1 MGQVGTESGQVGK
14 IAFLEFLVAFW
25 FLPMV
30 LLILPML
37 PAMLGQHAAD
47 AGDLTDGLS
56 LGSRDEVAHHV
67 GDEGAFTYY
76 VIT

>member
-1 MGQVGTESGQVGK
+1 
-14 IAFLEFLVAFW
+14 
-25 FLPMV
+25 MV

-56 LGSRDEVAHHV
+56 LGARDEVAHHL
-67 GDEGAFTYY
+67 GDKGD
-76 VIT
+76 VHILHHHRGG